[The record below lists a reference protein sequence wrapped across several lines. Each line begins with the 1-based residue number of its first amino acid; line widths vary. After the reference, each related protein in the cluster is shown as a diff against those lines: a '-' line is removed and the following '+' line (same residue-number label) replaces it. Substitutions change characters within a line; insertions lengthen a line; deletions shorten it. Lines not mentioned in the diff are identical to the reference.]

1 MLTYYLTLFALAL
14 LSTWWIFKKVLRIAL
29 DKNIVD
35 NPDARKLQKTPI
47 PVLGGVAVF
56 FGIIVSL
63 IVTGI
68 FYETGSLFAIMGVMT
83 VMLYVGTMDDILSLS
98 PKLRFFIE
106 ILVVLALIWCNGYS
120 LNDFHGLW
128 GIGIIPDWLAVP
140 LTVFACVG
148 IINAI
153 NLIDGVNGLSS
164 GYCITACTLFAIVF
178 IWAGDRESA
187 SLAVLSAGA
196 LIPFFCHN
204 VFGLKSKMF
213 IGDGG
218 TLLMGTVLSTFVI
231 GALDCDSPLAAKAD
245 PGFGMIPFTLAVLSV
260 PVFDTLRVMS
270 ARIARGRSPFSPDRT
285 HLHHLLFDLGFSNV
299 GITGTELLSTLGIVG
314 AWFLSYRLG
323 ASLDLQ
329 LYIVLALSFLATFGF
344 YWWARRQQRR
354 DTRAYHALQHLG
366 RRTHV
371 GHTRWFKRFRD
382 FLDRGV
388 KKKAEPTA
396 DRANDRNRKQT
407 DSHCGERS
415 TSRHP
420 QEQSNVA
427 IQ

>member
-35 NPDARKLQKTPI
+35 NPDARKLQKTPV

-98 PKLRFFIE
+98 PKLRFLIE

-128 GIGIIPDWLAVP
+128 GIGVIPDWLAVP

-164 GYCITACTLFAIVF
+164 GYCITACTLFAAVF

-245 PGFGMIPFTLAVLSV
+245 PGFGMIPFTLAVLSI

-285 HLHHLLFDLGFSNV
+285 HLHHLLFDLGFSHI
-299 GITGTELLSTLGIVG
+299 GTTITEILSNLLVVLV
-314 AWFLSYRLG
+314 WWLSYKAG
-323 ASLDLQ
+323 ASIDCQ
-329 LYIVLALSFLATFGF
+329 LYIVAGLGILVTFGF
-344 YWWARRQQRR
+344 YKFVRIQIKKE
-354 DTRAYHALQHLG
+354 TKIYLILKKIG
-366 RRTHV
+366 RRTHI
-371 GHTRWFKRFRD
+371 GHTRGFEALRNL
-382 FLDRGV
+382 LDR
-388 KKKAEPTA
+388 
-396 DRANDRNRKQT
+396 N
-407 DSHCGERS
+407 CL
-415 TSRHP
+415 SR
-420 QEQSNVA
+420 
-427 IQ
+427 